1 LICLEG
7 DVNCYIPIGLVDPE
21 TTTGDQTVKCWKN
34 WCFVVDE
41 PFTFTEPNDNN
52 DTNTTKNE
60 TLCFNEVDCFIV
72 VEIQDLEALVTN
84 ETIFSLN
91 GTNYE
96 PLDFAYNVTV
106 PDVSAVLNETVICL
120 KNDDNCYYPIEIV
133 TPDTDTSDKT
143 VKCLWAWC
151 YTVGD
156 PIDNK

>member
-1 LICLEG
+1 MICLEG

-72 VEIQDLEALVTN
+72 VEIQEKDMT
-84 ETIFSLN
+84 
-91 GTNYE
+91 
-96 PLDFAYNVTV
+96 LDGVRHSKL
-106 PDVSAVLNETVICL
+106 DSIRHVSVHVHDSE
-120 KNDDNCYYPIEIV
+120 
-133 TPDTDTSDKT
+133 SR
-143 VKCLWAWC
+143 
-151 YTVGD
+151 
-156 PIDNK
+156 